1 MNEQLLIIG
10 ASYAGLQLAASARE
24 LGFEGRID
32 LLGDE
37 SYAPYQRPPLSKGYL
52 SGAFTSERLPL
63 KSNAFFED
71 QKIDLTRGARVT
83 AIDRGSKTVELNDG
97 SRRGY
102 DFLGI
107 ATGARPRMLNCPGA
121 AHEAVLYLRNL
132 DDASRLVAR
141 MQDTKSAVVVGGGY
155 IGLEVAASLRQKGID
170 VTVIEAQKNLLA
182 RVASASLA
190 SFVEGL
196 HSEKGV
202 SIQLGRTISEIRDD
216 HGRARVTLSDGTT
229 LTADLVVVGIGVEP
243 NTELAQGCGLEV
255 QRGILVDSFTRTSD
269 SSIVAVGDCAA
280 FVPYWDLQEGRPC
293 RIESVQ
299 NANDM
304 AKAAAAFIVGKPLP
318 YHSVPWFWSDQYD
331 VKLQMAGIS
340 SGHTDFAISGSVSDA
355 KFSVFY
361 FRDGKLCAVDS
372 VNSPQDHMMA
382 RKMLAQGAELGVKHV
397 EHPGFSLKEYAKS
410 HPHDGAGA
418 I

>member
-71 QKIDLTRGARVT
+71 QRIDLTRGARVT

-141 MQDTKSAVVVGGGY
+141 MQDTQSAVVVGGGY

-216 HGRARVTLSDGTT
+216 HGRARVTLNDGTT

-243 NTELAQGCGLEV
+243 NTELAQG
-255 QRGILVDSFTRTSD
+255 VDSRSR
-269 SSIVAVGDCAA
+269 V
-280 FVPYWDLQEGRPC
+280 E
-293 RIESVQ
+293 
-299 NANDM
+299 
-304 AKAAAAFIVGKPLP
+304 
-318 YHSVPWFWSDQYD
+318 FWSTHSPVRVIRRLLQWVIVPHSFRTGICKKD
-331 VKLQMAGIS
+331 VLVASNRYRTQTIWRRPPLHLS
-340 SGHTDFAISGSVSDA
+340 SG
-355 KFSVFY
+355 
-361 FRDGKLCAVDS
+361 
-372 VNSPQDHMMA
+372 SPIPTI
-382 RKMLAQGAELGVKHV
+382 RC
-397 EHPGFSLKEYAKS
+397 PGFGPTSTT
-410 HPHDGAGA
+410 
-418 I
+418 